1 MVKMSFNNSP
11 PLKASFGA
19 DGNINAKFGKT
30 NEIVTSDHNKL
41 NNRDLSDQHP
51 MEAISGL
58 IEKLDE
64 IKDKSFVFTKRSAED
79 IWEIRHD
86 LNKMPSVIVQDSA
99 GNTVMGEIEYIDENN
114 VRLIFNGAFS
124 GKAYLN

>member
-1 MVKMSFNNSP
+1 MVKISFNNSP
-11 PLKASFGA
+11 
-19 DGNINAKFGKT
+19 GNINAEFGRT